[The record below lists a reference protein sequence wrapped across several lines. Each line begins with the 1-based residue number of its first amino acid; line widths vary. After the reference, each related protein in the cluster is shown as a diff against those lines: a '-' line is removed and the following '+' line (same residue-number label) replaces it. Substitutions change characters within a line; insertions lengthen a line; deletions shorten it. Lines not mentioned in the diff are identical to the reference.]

1 MGAIPRDR
9 NMPKKAQELSPLAV
23 SRLAKPGYHFVGGVA
38 GLVLQVLPSGGR
50 SWVLRATVG
59 TKRRDMSLG
68 GFPDVTLADARE
80 AARAARAKVRSGI
93 DPIDEAQMA
102 RSMLKLAQSNAVSF
116 ERASLT
122 YIETHEAGWRNVRH
136 AQQWRNSLATH
147 AYPVLGQVLVPDIE
161 LPQILAVL
169 EPIWRIK
176 IETATRVRGRIES
189 VLDGATTKGYREGLN
204 PARWKGHLCNLLP
217 AAGKITEEKHFPAL
231 PVRDAS
237 AFILALRDETGTGA
251 RALEFGILTAA
262 RSGEIRGATWSE
274 IDVDVAAWTIPAQ
287 RMKMKTAHRVPLSRA
302 AVDLLAE
309 LPRVAGTDLLFV
321 APRGGE
327 LSDTTLNAVIK
338 RMNEGNSDRWIDPK
352 NGRGVVQH
360 GFRSTFRDWA
370 AEQTNYPN
378 HVVEMALA
386 HAIGDKVEA
395 AYRRGD
401 LFEKRSAMMSD
412 WAAFLVTPQVS
423 ATVILM
429 QSMRA

>member
-1 MGAIPRDR
+1 
-9 NMPKKAQELSPLAV
+9 MPKKAQELSPLAV
-23 SRLAKPGYHFVGGVA
+23 SRLAKPGFHFVGGVA
-38 GLVLQVLPSGGR
+38 GLALQVLPSGGR

-59 TKRRDMSLG
+59 TKRRDMGLG

-80 AARAARAKVRSGI
+80 AARVARAKVRSGI
-93 DPIDEAQMA
+93 DPIEEAQSA
-102 RSMLKLAQSNAVSF
+102 RSMLRLAQSNAVSF

-147 AYPVLGQVLVPDIE
+147 AYPVLGQVLVRDIE

-169 EPIWRIK
+169 EPIWRAK
-176 IETATRVRGRIES
+176 TETATRVRGRIES
-189 VLDGATTKGYREGLN
+189 VLDWATTKGYREGLN
-204 PARWKGHLCNLLP
+204 PARWKGHLSNLLP

-231 PVRDAS
+231 PVGDAG
-237 AFILALRDETGTGA
+237 AFMMALRDQAGTGA

-262 RSGEIRGATWSE
+262 RSGEIRGATWGE
-274 IDVDVAAWTIPAQ
+274 IDIDAGSWTIPAK
-287 RMKMKTAHRVPLSRA
+287 RMKMKTAHRVPLSRKA
-302 AVDLLAE
+302 FELLAE

-327 LSDTTLNAVIK
+327 FSDTTLNAVIK
-338 RMNEGNSDRWIDPK
+338 RMNEVEGVTDRWIDPK
-352 NGRGVVQH
+352 NGRRVVQH

-370 AEQTNYPN
+370 AERTNYPN

-386 HAIGDKVEA
+386 HTIGDKVEA

-401 LFEKRSAMMSD
+401 LFEKRAAMMSD
-412 WAAFLVTPQVS
+412 WAAFLATPEAG
-423 ATVILM
+423 ATVIPM
-429 QSMRA
+429 QSKRA